1 MNVSC
6 ALYISLIGSL
16 FSWQRSK
23 MLDLFLSNTA
33 GIAVVLLLTG
43 VSAGFVAGLLGVGG
57 GIVMVPAVS
66 YFIMQTQPDVI
77 TAMHSAIGTS
87 LAVIIPTS
95 ILSARTHMTLGN
107 VDFSVVRKL
116 ALFVFIGACG
126 GAIVAR
132 FLDNSSLK
140 ILFGA
145 LCIIFGF
152 IFLIKIIVIRDGLPK
167 LIFRAVIGGIVG
179 LLSSLVGIGGGSL
192 MVPALT
198 SFGWTMHRA
207 VGTAAL
213 IGLVIAI
220 PGMASFVVMG
230 LDMPG
235 RPTYSLGFVWLPG
248 VLCLSATSFFMAAIG
263 AKTADK
269 INRKK
274 LRKIFGIVLSIVGV
288 RLAYSGLMAGGFG
301 ILS

>member
-1 MNVSC
+1 
-6 ALYISLIGSL
+6 
-16 FSWQRSK
+16 
-23 MLDLFLSNTA
+23 MLDLFLSHTA
-33 GIAVVLLLTG
+33 GIAIVLLLTG
-43 VSAGFVAGLLGVGG
+43 VFAGFVAGLLGVGG
-57 GIVMVPAVS
+57 GIIMVPAVS
-66 YFIMQTQPDVI
+66 YIIMQTQPDTI

-95 ILSARTHMTLGN
+95 ILSARTHMFFGN

-126 GAIVAR
+126 GAIVVR

-140 ILFGA
+140 ILFGS
-145 LCIIFGF
+145 LCIMFGL
-152 IFLIKIIVIRDGLPK
+152 IFLIRTIIIRDGLPK
-167 LIFRAVIGGIVG
+167 LIFRAVIGGVVG

-213 IGLVIAI
+213 IGLIIAI
-220 PGMASFVVMG
+220 PGMASFIVMG
-230 LDMPG
+230 FDMPG
-235 RPTYSLGFVWLPG
+235 RPSYSLGFVWLPG
-248 VLCLSATSFFMAAIG
+248 VVCLSATSFFTAAMG
-263 AKTADK
+263 AKTADR

-274 LRKIFGIVLSIVGV
+274 LRKIFGIVLSIVGL
-288 RLAYSGLMAGGFG
+288 RLAYSGLIEGGFG

>member
-1 MNVSC
+1 
-6 ALYISLIGSL
+6 
-16 FSWQRSK
+16 

-33 GIAVVLLLTG
+33 GIAAILMLTG

-57 GIVMVPAVS
+57 GIIMVPAVS
-66 YFIMQTQPDVI
+66 YIITQTQPDVI

-107 VDFSVVRKL
+107 VDFSVIRKL

-126 GAIVAR
+126 GAIIAR

-140 ILFGA
+140 ILFGS

-198 SFGWTMHRA
+198 SFGWTMHSA

-248 VLCLSATSFFMAAIG
+248 VICLSATSFFMAAIG

-288 RLAYSGLMAGGFG
+288 SLAYSGFMAGGFG

>member
-1 MNVSC
+1 
-6 ALYISLIGSL
+6 
-16 FSWQRSK
+16 
-23 MLDLFLSNTA
+23 MLDLFLVNTA

-66 YFIMQTQPDVI
+66 YIIMQTQPDVV

-107 VDFSVVRKL
+107 VDFSVIRKL

-126 GAIVAR
+126 GAIIAR

-140 ILFGA
+140 ILFGS

-152 IFLIKIIVIRDGLPK
+152 IILIKIIVIRDGLPK

-198 SFGWTMHRA
+198 SFGWTMHSA
-207 VGTAAL
+207 VGTAAF

-248 VLCLSATSFFMAAIG
+248 VVCLSATSFFMAAIG

-288 RLAYSGLMAGGFG
+288 SLAYSGFMAGGFG

>member
-1 MNVSC
+1 
-6 ALYISLIGSL
+6 
-16 FSWQRSK
+16 
-23 MLDLFLSNTA
+23 
-33 GIAVVLLLTG
+33 
-43 VSAGFVAGLLGVGG
+43 
-57 GIVMVPAVS
+57 
-66 YFIMQTQPDVI
+66 
-77 TAMHSAIGTS
+77 MHSAIGTS

-248 VLCLSATSFFMAAIG
+248 VVCLSATSFFMAALG

-288 RLAYSGLMAGGFG
+288 HLAYSGLMAGGFG

>member
-1 MNVSC
+1 
-6 ALYISLIGSL
+6 
-16 FSWQRSK
+16 
-23 MLDLFLSNTA
+23 MLDLFLGNTA

-66 YFIMQTQPDVI
+66 YIIMQTQPDVI

-140 ILFGA
+140 ILFGL

-167 LIFRAVIGGIVG
+167 HIFRAVIGGIVG

-248 VLCLSATSFFMAAIG
+248 VVCLSATSFFMAAIG

>member
-1 MNVSC
+1 
-6 ALYISLIGSL
+6 
-16 FSWQRSK
+16 
-23 MLDLFLSNTA
+23 MLDLFLNNTA

-43 VSAGFVAGLLGVGG
+43 VSAGFVAGFLGVGG
-57 GIVMVPAVS
+57 GIIMVPVVS
-66 YFIMQTQPDVI
+66 YIITQTQPDVM

-107 VDFSVVRKL
+107 IDFSVVRKL

-126 GAIVAR
+126 GAVVAR

-140 ILFGA
+140 ILFGS

-152 IFLIKIIVIRDGLPK
+152 IFLIRIIVIRDGLPK

-230 LDMPG
+230 FDMPG

-248 VLCLSATSFFMAAIG
+248 LACLSATSFFMAALG
-263 AKTADK
+263 AKAADR

-274 LRKIFGIVLSIVGV
+274 LRKIFGIVLSIVGL
-288 RLAYSGLMAGGFG
+288 RLVYSGLMVGGFG

>member
-1 MNVSC
+1 
-6 ALYISLIGSL
+6 
-16 FSWQRSK
+16 
-23 MLDLFLSNTA
+23 MLDLFLGNTA
-33 GIAVVLLLTG
+33 GIAFVLLLTG

-66 YFIMQTQPDVI
+66 YIIMQTQPDVI

-116 ALFVFIGACG
+116 AFFVFIGACG

-140 ILFGA
+140 ILFGS

-152 IFLIKIIVIRDGLPK
+152 IFLIKIIVMRDGLPK

-235 RPTYSLGFVWLPG
+235 RPSYSLGFVWLPG
-248 VLCLSATSFFMAAIG
+248 VVFLSATSFFMAAIG

>member
-1 MNVSC
+1 
-6 ALYISLIGSL
+6 
-16 FSWQRSK
+16 

-66 YFIMQTQPDVI
+66 YIIMQTQPDVI

-107 VDFSVVRKL
+107 VDFSVIRKL

-126 GAIVAR
+126 GAIIAR

-140 ILFGA
+140 ILFGS

-248 VLCLSATSFFMAAIG
+248 VVCLSATSFFMAAIG

>member
-1 MNVSC
+1 
-6 ALYISLIGSL
+6 
-16 FSWQRSK
+16 
-23 MLDLFLSNTA
+23 MLDLFLSHTA
-33 GIAVVLLLTG
+33 GIAIVLLLTG
-43 VSAGFVAGLLGVGG
+43 VFAGFVAGLLGVGG
-57 GIVMVPAVS
+57 GIIMVPAVS
-66 YFIMQTQPDVI
+66 YIIMQTQPDTI

-95 ILSARTHMTLGN
+95 ILSARTHMFFGN

-140 ILFGA
+140 ILFGS
-145 LCIIFGF
+145 LCIMFGL
-152 IFLIKIIVIRDGLPK
+152 IFLIRTIIIRDGLPK
-167 LIFRAVIGGIVG
+167 LIFRAVIGGVVG

-220 PGMASFVVMG
+220 PGMASFIVMG
-230 LDMPG
+230 FDMPG
-235 RPTYSLGFVWLPG
+235 RPSYSLGFVWLPG
-248 VLCLSATSFFMAAIG
+248 VVCLSATSFFTAAMG
-263 AKTADK
+263 AKTADR

-274 LRKIFGIVLSIVGV
+274 LRKIFGIVLSIVGL
-288 RLAYSGLMAGGFG
+288 RLAYSGLIEGGFG

>member
-1 MNVSC
+1 
-6 ALYISLIGSL
+6 
-16 FSWQRSK
+16 

-66 YFIMQTQPDVI
+66 YIIMQTQPDVI

-152 IFLIKIIVIRDGLPK
+152 IILIKIIVIRDGLPK

-248 VLCLSATSFFMAAIG
+248 VVCLSATSFFMAAIG

>member
-1 MNVSC
+1 
-6 ALYISLIGSL
+6 
-16 FSWQRSK
+16 
-23 MLDLFLSNTA
+23 MLDLFLVNTA

-66 YFIMQTQPDVI
+66 YIIMQTQPDVV

-107 VDFSVVRKL
+107 VDFSVIRKL

-126 GAIVAR
+126 GAIIAR

-140 ILFGA
+140 ILFGS

-198 SFGWTMHRA
+198 SFGWTMHSA
-207 VGTAAL
+207 VGTAAF

-248 VLCLSATSFFMAAIG
+248 VVCLSATSFFMAAIG

-288 RLAYSGLMAGGFG
+288 SLAYSGFMAGGFG

>member
-1 MNVSC
+1 
-6 ALYISLIGSL
+6 
-16 FSWQRSK
+16 

-66 YFIMQTQPDVI
+66 YIIMQTQPDVI

-107 VDFSVVRKL
+107 VDFSVIRKL

-140 ILFGA
+140 ILFGL

-235 RPTYSLGFVWLPG
+235 RPTHSLGFVWLPG
-248 VLCLSATSFFMAAIG
+248 VVCLSATSYFMAAIG
-263 AKTADK
+263 AKTADE

>member
-1 MNVSC
+1 
-6 ALYISLIGSL
+6 
-16 FSWQRSK
+16 

-66 YFIMQTQPDVI
+66 YIIMQTQPDVI

-152 IFLIKIIVIRDGLPK
+152 IILIKIIVIRDGLPK

>member
-6 ALYISLIGSL
+6 ALYISVIGSL

-66 YFIMQTQPDVI
+66 YIIMQTQPDVI

-140 ILFGA
+140 ILFGL

-167 LIFRAVIGGIVG
+167 HIFRAVIGGIVG

-248 VLCLSATSFFMAAIG
+248 VVCLSATSFFMAALG

-288 RLAYSGLMAGGFG
+288 HLAYSGLMAGGFG

>member
-1 MNVSC
+1 
-6 ALYISLIGSL
+6 
-16 FSWQRSK
+16 
-23 MLDLFLSNTA
+23 MLDLFLSNNA
-33 GIAVVLLLTG
+33 GIVITLLLTG

-57 GIVMVPAVS
+57 GIIMVPAVS
-66 YFIMQTQPDVI
+66 YIITQTQPDVI

-95 ILSARTHMTLGN
+95 ILSAKTHMTLGN
-107 VDFSVVRKL
+107 VDFSVVRKF

-126 GAIVAR
+126 GAVVAR
-132 FLDNSSLK
+132 SLDNSSLK
-140 ILFGA
+140 ILFGS

-152 IFLIKIIVIRDGLPK
+152 IFLIRIIVIRHGLPK
-167 LIFRAVIGGIVG
+167 LIYRANIGIIVG

-192 MVPALT
+192 MVPTLT
-198 SFGWTMHRA
+198 SLGWTMHKA

-220 PGMASFVVMG
+220 PGMASFVVTG
-230 LDMPG
+230 FDMTG

-248 VLCLSATSFFMAAIG
+248 VVCLSATSFFMAAIG
-263 AKTADK
+263 AKTADR

-274 LRKIFGIVLSIVGV
+274 LRKIFGIVLSVVGLH
-288 RLAYSGLMAGGFG
+288 LAYSGLMAGGFG
-301 ILS
+301 IFS